1 MNRLLTD
8 YVINQNRFKK
18 RRKFIKKRY
27 ITALLAG
34 MYFWDP
40 GINVEASGSGTAEDP
55 FLINSCEE
63 LQDVKNHLTSS
74 YKLSENVD
82 CSSVLAFE
90 PFAEQPTSMYSG
102 NFDGNNF
109 EIKNLTIKQD
119 AKSASLF
126 GVIDGKVSNL
136 RLENVKIYG
145 YNVSGPLATSTTEN
159 AVVDNVTVSGEVKSS
174 GYHAGMIASNS
185 GVIKNS
191 HAYLNIESAGYIGG
205 IAAVNNGIVT
215 DSFSNST
222 TNQLGTSSQRNGGL
236 VGYNSSAGTILN
248 SYSRSI
254 VKGVGLETG
263 GLVGINYGIIKSS
276 YSNSNIT
283 VSGSYA
289 GGFSGSNVGLIESS
303 YAKGSITNTGTTSKC
318 TSGFTADNLSSTTL
332 TGVIRNSFSHT
343 TVNSS
348 GDRVGSF
355 VGCLEKSGADP
366 VIVNSYAKGKVTAIG
381 TTKGGLIGYRKISTG
396 VVTNS
401 FWDKNTTGMSTSPL
415 GTGKTTAELTTK
427 TTYTNLGWDF
437 SNLWDM
443 TSGFNS
449 GYPFFKGTIQTPPAL
464 PSGFTVTSKTDRQI
478 NLTWDFTNKTTDYEL
493 WEDGLLIRQD
503 PNTAYDVTNLEPN
516 TNYQFKLVARN
527 IEGDSTP
534 VIINV
539 KTRLSKPTGV
549 TTAAGDSKIIVKW
562 DKNNNSDI
570 SGYNVYKDGVKVN
583 EEPILKEEAEYTVSQ
598 LNNYQTYKFTVAA
611 IDTSGEESVISK
623 AVYDNSIDLTP
634 PEKVTDISASTS
646 DQSITL
652 SWKNPIED
660 FDTVLVYRG
669 DQLLTKTT
677 SEHYTDSN
685 LITSTN
691 YNYKLVAQDPYGN
704 MSEEVVY
711 TARTKPE
718 TPFNIAA
725 EANDRS
731 ILIKW
736 SINEPTS
743 VSGFNVYVDGEKQ
756 NQYVIP
762 NSTKEFMVN
771 GLHNNRPYTFKVTSI
786 DNENESEPSN
796 EISIAPIDTIPPNP
810 VNDVRYI
817 NTEKSI
823 KLQWENPP
831 TDFNSVLIYRGEDL
845 IAETTGNTYVDA
857 NLDSS
862 RLYNYKIMVKDDSG
876 NLSTPFLTSIST
888 KPKIPKDLVGNLVG
902 STINLNWSKNDESN
916 IEGYNIY
923 INSKKWNA
931 ALINQPNQIIPILV
945 TNYSSVFSIKLT
957 AVNNIGGE
965 SEKTDPLLF
974 KFIPPVSPSTP
985 LPEKPIPKP
994 QFPPLKEFE
1003 KPAPAFTG
1011 LKGPVENRFPEPN
1024 VKVPITIPNLSK
1036 VSGTRTEALNSK
1048 RQSKICVIREDN
1060 KIKCKKQDVDI
1071 IVSKLK
1077 VNSNQ
1082 LTFNISSNK
1091 KGVLKISSLS
1101 NYIYKFDGSTPI
1113 KINEKRLKPN
1123 KKYTVS
1129 ITIAEHTEEFSFY
1142 TLANKPVNLNVKN
1155 IAANKVKVFWDQN
1168 ENPQGTKYNLYI
1180 NQKLVKAN
1188 LMTTSY
1194 VLHNNEFKRN
1204 YKVRVVALNTQ
1215 NKASEPIEK
1224 DVKVKFNST
1233 DIHSKNKSIFGDL
1246 TINIINALLAMMVLV
1261 IVALIVKKL
1270 IKEKRP

>member
-1 MNRLLTD
+1 MTD
-8 YVINQNRFKK
+8 YVIKQNRFKK

-34 MYFWDP
+34 MYFWAP

-82 CSSVLAFE
+82 CSSVSAFE
-90 PFAEQPTSMYSG
+90 PFAELPTSVYSG

-159 AVVDNVTVSGEVKSS
+159 AVVDNVIVSGEVKSS

-185 GVIKNS
+185 GIIKNS

-205 IAAVNNGIVT
+205 IAAVNNGVVT

-366 VIVNSYAKGKVTAIG
+366 VILNSYAKGKVTAIG
-381 TTKGGLIGYRKISTG
+381 TTKGGLIGYRKTSTG
-396 VVTNS
+396 IVTNS

-427 TTYTNLGWDF
+427 TTYTTLGWDF
-437 SNLWDM
+437 TDLWDM
-443 TSGFNS
+443 ASGFNS
-449 GYPFFKGTIQTPPAL
+449 GYPFFKNTLQTPPGL

-478 NLTWDFTNKTTDYEL
+478 NLAWDFTNKTTDYEL
-493 WEDGLLIRQD
+493 WKDGFLIRQE

-527 IEGDSTP
+527 IEGDSIP
-534 VIINV
+534 AIINV

-549 TTAAGDSKIIVKW
+549 TTAAGDSKIMVKW
-562 DKNNNSDI
+562 DKNNDSNI
-570 SGYNVYKDGVKVN
+570 SGYNVYRDDVKVN
-583 EEPILKEEAEYTVSQ
+583 EDPISKEEAEYSVSQ
-598 LNNYQTYKFTVAA
+598 LNNYQKYKFTVAA
-611 IDTSGEESVISK
+611 IDTSGEESVMSK
-623 AVYDNSIDLTP
+623 AVYDNPIDLTP
-634 PEKVTDISASTS
+634 PEKVTNISASTS
-646 DQSITL
+646 DNSITL
-652 SWKNPIED
+652 SWENPLED

-669 DQLLTKTT
+669 EQLLTKTT

-685 LITSTN
+685 LSTSTN
-691 YNYKLVAQDPYGN
+691 YSYKLVAQDPYGN

-725 EANDRS
+725 EANDKS

-736 SINEPTS
+736 SINDSTS
-743 VSGFNVYVDGEKQ
+743 VSGFNVYVDGGKQ

-771 GLHNNRPYTFKVTSI
+771 GLRNNQPYTFKVTSI

-810 VNDVRYI
+810 VNNVRFI

-823 KLQWENPP
+823 ELQWENPL

-845 IAETTGNTYVDA
+845 IAETTGNTFVDA
-857 NLDSS
+857 NLESS
-862 RLYNYKIMVKDDSG
+862 QLYNYKIMAKDDSG

-888 KPKIPKDLVGNLVG
+888 RPKIPKGLMGNLVG
-902 STINLNWSKNDESN
+902 NNINLNWNKNEESN
-916 IEGYNIY
+916 VKGYNIY

-965 SEKTDPLLF
+965 SEKTDPLMF
-974 KFIPPVSPSTP
+974 TFTPPIAPSTP

-994 QFPPLKEFE
+994 QFPPLKKSE
-1003 KPAPAFTG
+1003 KPAPTG
-1011 LKGPVENRFPEPN
+1011 LKEPVRNWLLKPN
-1024 VKVPITIPNLSK
+1024 VKVPVTIANLSK
-1036 VSGTRTEALNSK
+1036 TSQEIRVEKPNIK
-1048 RQSKICVIREDN
+1048 EQPKVCVIREDK
-1060 KIKCKKQDVDI
+1060 KIKCKKQDTDI
-1071 IVSKLK
+1071 IVSELK

-1082 LTFNISSNK
+1082 LTFNVSSNK
-1091 KGVLKISSLS
+1091 KGVLKINGLS

-1113 KINEKRLKPN
+1113 KLNEKKLKPN

-1129 ITIAEHTEEFSFY
+1129 ITIEDHTEEFSFY
-1142 TLANKPVNLNVKN
+1142 TLANKPVNLNIKN
-1155 IAANKVKVFWDQN
+1155 IDANKVKISWDQN
-1168 ENPQGTKYNLYI
+1168 KNPQGTKYNLYI
-1180 NQKLVKAN
+1180 NKKLVKEN
-1188 LMTTSY
+1188 LATTSY
-1194 VLHNNEFKRN
+1194 VLDNKGFKKN
-1204 YKVRVVALNTQ
+1204 YKIRVVALNTE
-1215 NKASEPIEK
+1215 NKASEPLVREFEVTSNGIDAFSEK
-1224 DVKVKFNST
+1224 
-1233 DIHSKNKSIFGDL
+1233 KSIFRDL
-1246 TINIINALLAMMVLV
+1246 TINIISVLLVIMVLA
-1261 IVALIVKKL
+1261 IVALTAKKL
-1270 IKEKRP
+1270 MKKKRP